1 MIKDGRNL
9 QDERERL
16 DMRSWILIVVSRR
29 SVLDIFGHVMA
40 VKLVEFQWR
49 SYELYSV
56 FLQTFVT
63 LTILLS
69 ALVDLQVLTKNHDH
83 SAINHDEKQHEKF
96 AEDNRVW
103 YKNAIFRTVV
113 ESI

>member
-49 SYELYSV
+49 SYELYGAC
-56 FLQTFVT
+56 LQTSVA